1 MKISRTLSITTDEF
15 FDYLENQLLKI
26 ANDNLDKEQEAYT
39 NTDIQEG
46 FRIIQN
52 RDTAVNKVELLI
64 NKYKKGELYE
74 ATASSITDSYRM
86 SYQITP
92 KDDTIL
98 VDYEQVNLNNF
109 QAESKGF
116 FAKLGEAL
124 YLSRMSNSL
133 YDVERA
139 VLKARTN

>member
-1 MKISRTLSITTDEF
+1 M
-15 FDYLENQLLKI
+15 
-26 ANDNLDKEQEAYT
+26 
-39 NTDIQEG
+39 
-46 FRIIQN
+46 
-52 RDTAVNKVELLI
+52 
-64 NKYKKGELYE
+64 
-74 ATASSITDSYRM
+74 TDSYRM
-86 SYQITP
+86 SYLITP
-92 KDDTIL
+92 KDDNIL

-139 VLKARTN
+139 VLKARAN

>member
-1 MKISRTLSITTDEF
+1 
-15 FDYLENQLLKI
+15 
-26 ANDNLDKEQEAYT
+26 
-39 NTDIQEG
+39 
-46 FRIIQN
+46 
-52 RDTAVNKVELLI
+52 
-64 NKYKKGELYE
+64 
-74 ATASSITDSYRM
+74 M

-92 KDDTIL
+92 KDDNIL

-109 QAESKGF
+109 QAEAHGF

-139 VLKARTN
+139 VLKARAN